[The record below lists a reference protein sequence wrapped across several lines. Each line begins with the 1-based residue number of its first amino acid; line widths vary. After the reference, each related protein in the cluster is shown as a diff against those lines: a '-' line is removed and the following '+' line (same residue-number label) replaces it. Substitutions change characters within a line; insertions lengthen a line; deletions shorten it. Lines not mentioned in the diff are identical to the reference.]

1 MAKLAFTTQANAK
14 PHRTFL
20 VDTTR
25 VPSDQSWHCSKPG
38 SPGGTGN
45 WMCPGEATVSDQIQC
60 KVCLHIFKSAYADG
74 RKHLMSLFLIP
85 PPPHTHTHVP
95 HPNPPPLMHHA
106 HTIHRGEAHHYN
118 LQTYRPAPRIP
129 RKPMPSVFGEGM
141 PRCVVFASSWVAS

>member
-85 PPPHTHTHVP
+85 PPPPHTHTSPTPTP
-95 HPNPPPLMHHA
+95 HPSCTMHTQSIGVK
-106 HTIHRGEAHHYN
+106 HTTTISRHIDQHPEYLVSQCHRFLARGCH
-118 LQTYRPAPRIP
+118 
-129 RKPMPSVFGEGM
+129 
-141 PRCVVFASSWVAS
+141 VV